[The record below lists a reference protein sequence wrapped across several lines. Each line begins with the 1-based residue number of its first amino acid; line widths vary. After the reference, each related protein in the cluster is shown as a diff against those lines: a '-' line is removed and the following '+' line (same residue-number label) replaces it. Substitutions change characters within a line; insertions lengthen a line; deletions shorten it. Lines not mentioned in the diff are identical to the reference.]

1 MIITQYIG
9 AISTSRWCGS
19 SGRSV
24 ATLALRRGKGQYL
37 YDRDGNRDLELLSGF
52 GVFAVGRNHPV
63 LCEALK
69 SVLDSDLPNLVEMD
83 LSTLAGISTSDC

>member
-1 MIITQYIG
+1 
-9 AISTSRWCGS
+9 
-19 SGRSV
+19 
-24 ATLALRRGKGQYL
+24 
-37 YDRDGNRDLELLSGF
+37 
-52 GVFAVGRNHPV
+52 